1 MIRQGL
7 VFNDILEKK
16 FKILR
21 TSIMLGNLNNRDN
34 IFREYEEVSR
44 EIDKIKNGV
53 YEEVLAGKMY
63 TTLTLEEEKGRL
75 EDLIQT
81 INKRINEKNEFLDDY
96 IKITAN
102 FLDDLSPVNGERE
115 LIDYEIRL
123 NNINEY
129 LENSK
134 NIEIYNAKLV
144 ELRDQLEEKYENKA
158 NNELI
163 NAKFEEELIEDFNR
177 ICLRDEY
184 YQGLDYADIDGELY
198 KLNSSLTEK
207 ETVMN
212 TFVSSY
218 EALVNAGISGSEREE
233 YASYVRDARNDYYSD
248 LEKTYILELYKL
260 VLDKEQDYDKL
271 YEKREKI
278 NNILFEREK
287 TRRNLDISSRDN
299 IMEFVRVC
307 NEQFNI
313 IKSQKYNLEDIENLI
328 LDINDCEN
336 KLNELELA
344 NRREEIQE
352 LVEEYSVEEV
362 HAEIIEM
369 PEEKDITE
377 YENIFEEEKVQEEE
391 TLSFVDT
398 PGNMVVKIREPL
410 KINVKNA
417 SETAKLVM
425 KKVVIVLEPKK
436 FNNKRD
442 KLKEAELELEKEKN
456 KLNENSG
463 LLVKT
468 ELHDDIVNMSG
479 EEKLFNDNDVIST
492 IEDAHDIFLDDDPD
506 EIGIQ
511 LDTKKVN
518 DNSIKETKEL
528 SEIKIN
534 ASDPSNMMIPT
545 EIFIEDPPKEKEVD
559 LFKVTDPFLDDNE
572 FELNDGISSDEIRAI
587 MPNLGR
593 IGTVKPNNALSKI
606 ESVVKEND
614 DVVLPNLGLVDGT
627 KGEVPIVSENYI
639 S

>member
-1 MIRQGL
+1 MIRQGI

-16 FKILR
+16 YKILR

-63 TTLTLEEEKGRL
+63 TTLTLEEEKTRL

-96 IKITAN
+96 IKLTAN

-129 LENSK
+129 MENSK
-134 NIEIYNAKLV
+134 NIEIFNAKLV
-144 ELRDQLEEKYENKA
+144 ELRNQLEEKYENKA

-163 NAKFEEELIEDFNR
+163 NLKFEDELIEDFNR

-184 YQGLDYADIDGELY
+184 FQNLDYTDIDSELY

-218 EALVNAGISGSEREE
+218 EALVNAGISGAEREE
-233 YASYVRDARNDYYSD
+233 YASYVRDARCDYYSD
-248 LEKTYILELYKL
+248 LEKIYILNLYKL
-260 VLDKEQDYDKL
+260 VLDKEEEYDKL

-278 NNILFEREK
+278 NNILVEREK
-287 TRRNLDISSRDN
+287 TRRSLDISSRDN
-299 IMEFVRVC
+299 IIEFVRIC

-344 NRREEIQE
+344 NSRQEIRD
-352 LVEEYSVEEV
+352 LIEEYSIEEV
-362 HAEIIEM
+362 HAEKIEM

-377 YENIFEEEKVQEEE
+377 YESISNVLQEENINE
-391 TLSFVDT
+391 EIDVIQMIDT

-410 KINVKNA
+410 KINVKKA
-417 SETAKLVM
+417 SDTAKLVM

-442 KLKEAELELEKEKN
+442 KLKEAEEELNLAKN
-456 KLNENSG
+456 
-463 LLVKT
+463 
-468 ELHDDIVNMSG
+468 
-479 EEKLFNDNDVIST
+479 EEKVVSVIKDGKDSQ
-492 IEDAHDIFLDDDPD
+492 
-506 EIGIQ
+506 IGIE
-511 LDTKKVN
+511 LDTQAVFSDEKVQEV
-518 DNSIKETKEL
+518 DNL
-528 SEIKIN
+528 DEIKIN
-534 ASDPSNMMIPT
+534 TEDPDNIKLKT
-545 EIFIEDPPKEKEVD
+545 EIFIEEPEEEKVD

-572 FELNDGISSDEIRAI
+572 WEKERERNEKLNNGMPIIS
-587 MPNLGR
+587 N
-593 IGTVKPNNALSKI
+593 IGTVKPNSAFAKI
-606 ESVVKEND
+606 QDAVKEND
-614 DVVLPNLGLVDGT
+614 SIILPTLGLTDNKKVD
-627 KGEVPIVSENYI
+627 VPIVSENYI
-639 S
+639 N

>member
-362 HAEIIEM
+362 HAEMIEM

-377 YENIFEEEKVQEEE
+377 YENIFEEEKIPEEE
-391 TLSFVDT
+391 IDVVRMVDT
-398 PGNMVVKIREPL
+398 PANMVVKIREPL

-442 KLKEAELELEKEKN
+442 KLKEAEEELNLTNNQEKVVSVVKDG
-456 KLNENSG
+456 KENS
-463 LLVKT
+463 
-468 ELHDDIVNMSG
+468 H
-479 EEKLFNDNDVIST
+479 
-492 IEDAHDIFLDDDPD
+492 
-506 EIGIQ
+506 IGVE
-511 LDTKKVN
+511 LDTQAVFSDEKVHEVN
-518 DNSIKETKEL
+518 NLD
-528 SEIKIN
+528 EIKIN
-534 ASDPSNMMIPT
+534 TEDPDNIKLKT
-545 EIFIEDPPKEKEVD
+545 EIFIEESEEEKID

-572 FELNDGISSDEIRAI
+572 FEKEREKAEKLNNGMPIIS
-587 MPNLGR
+587 N
-593 IGTVKPNNALSKI
+593 IGTVKPNSAFAKI
-606 ESVVKEND
+606 QDAVKDND
-614 DVVLPNLGLVDGT
+614 SIILPTLGLTDNKKVD
-627 KGEVPIVSENYI
+627 VPIVSENYI
-639 S
+639 N

>member
-233 YASYVRDARNDYYSD
+233 YASYVRDARCDYYSD

-362 HAEIIEM
+362 HAEMIEM

-442 KLKEAELELEKEKN
+442 KLKEAEEELNLTNNQEKVVSVVKDG
-456 KLNENSG
+456 KENS
-463 LLVKT
+463 
-468 ELHDDIVNMSG
+468 H
-479 EEKLFNDNDVIST
+479 
-492 IEDAHDIFLDDDPD
+492 
-506 EIGIQ
+506 IGVE
-511 LDTKKVN
+511 LDTQAVFSDEKVHEV
-518 DNSIKETKEL
+518 DNLE
-528 SEIKIN
+528 EIKIN
-534 ASDPSNMMIPT
+534 TEDPDNIKLKT
-545 EIFIEDPPKEKEVD
+545 EIFIEEPEEEKID

-572 FELNDGISSDEIRAI
+572 FEKEREKAEKLNNGMPIIS
-587 MPNLGR
+587 N
-593 IGTVKPNNALSKI
+593 IGTVKPNSAFAKI
-606 ESVVKEND
+606 QDAVKDND
-614 DVVLPNLGLVDGT
+614 SIILPTLGLTDNKKVD
-627 KGEVPIVSENYI
+627 VPIVSENYI
-639 S
+639 N